1 MIPIFLVMKHLT
13 GLCRFFRG
21 VDKTDKTGIYA
32 ERHPRPHK
40 EGREVFLE
48 LVILKKESINRGGQV
63 QLHKQ
68 FFGETSTIM
77 KVVSGIFVN
86 LFQEILFLKVC
97 HLFFIVCNSFTCR
110 FGLCRSWCYAR
121 WCSSEFRQWFWFRSS
136 ESRAW
141 CSWSGK
147 IFCSLL
153 KSYPKF
159 KIDI

>member
-40 EGREVFLE
+40 EVNEVFCE
-48 LVILKKESINRGGQV
+48 LVILVKESINRGGQV

-86 LFQEILFLKVC
+86 LFQEILFLKFVIFFSYSLQFFYLSLWLMPELMLC
-97 HLFFIVCNSFTCR
+97 PLMLFRVPTMILVSVKRIPGMVFLIR
-110 FGLCRSWCYAR
+110 
-121 WCSSEFRQWFWFRSS
+121 
-136 ESRAW
+136 
-141 CSWSGK
+141 
-147 IFCSLL
+147 
-153 KSYPKF
+153 
-159 KIDI
+159 